1 MRGEGRLGWRDKLST
16 AYGGDERTRSTC
28 IYAVLCL
35 VLLLLLQSCL
45 GVLEERIR
53 TIGIGIGET
62 LLVLDAVT
70 SGIPA
75 GLFTLITPFDLAYH
89 NSISHTPNRVRH

>member
-1 MRGEGRLGWRDKLST
+1 MISCQQRMGVTRGLAQPVSKLCY
-16 AYGGDERTRSTC
+16 ALYYCYYCNRVLVCLRSE
-28 IYAVLCL
+28 
-35 VLLLLLQSCL
+35 SEPSE
-45 GVLEERIR
+45 LEF
-53 TIGIGIGET
+53 GET